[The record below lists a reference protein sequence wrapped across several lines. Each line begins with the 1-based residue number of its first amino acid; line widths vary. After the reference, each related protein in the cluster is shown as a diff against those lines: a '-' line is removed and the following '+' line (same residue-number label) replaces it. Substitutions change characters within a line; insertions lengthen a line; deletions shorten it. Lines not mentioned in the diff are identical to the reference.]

1 LGYDGLGQDWLGWL
15 LFFVRHITALSQP
28 KKIGKIFIQIQ
39 VFAELWVSWAGL
51 NLLFLI
57 FSHVGGLQQ
66 KPLGPSAQ
74 LSPALETGEKNNSK
88 FGQQPNSPF
97 PNGPNF

>member
-1 LGYDGLGQDWLGWL
+1 LP
-15 LFFVRHITALSQP
+15 QP

-51 NLLFLI
+51 NMFLI
-57 FSHVGGLQQ
+57 FPMWGGLQQ

-74 LSPALETGEKNNSK
+74 LSPALETAEKIIKK
-88 FGQQPNSPF
+88 FGQQPNSCIV
-97 PNGPNF
+97 